1 MNYFIN
7 SQIKQRCGVNYGKRD
22 NEHVYKMDKKSGTLK
37 KRFLRARM
45 VNSWNELD
53 EGTVAVDTVK

>member
-22 NEHVYKMDKKSGTLK
+22 NEHVHKMHNKSGTVK
-37 KRFLRARM
+37 KRFLRAM
-45 VNSWNELD
+45 VENPWNELD